1 MSLINTI
8 EGIYSDLF
16 KDTAVYELAL
26 NLQETMYFDVTME
39 LVAVVQKHNNV
50 IFYTSA
56 YGYSKNED
64 QFDAYFRAYYPDHI
78 AVYNSSDEGFSL
90 CLWDD
95 GVATVGEIAHKK
107 RKAVKEFEIALAK
120 RIVT

>member
-56 YGYSKNED
+56 YGYSNNED

-78 AVYNSSDEGFSL
+78 AVYNNGFSL

-95 GVATVGEIAHKK
+95 GVATVGEVAHKK
-107 RKAVKEFEIALAK
+107 RKSVRTVQAPQK
-120 RIVT
+120 